1 MNERLARILGPLL
14 GIALFCAAIWVLGR
28 EFRHH
33 QLGDVVAHLREIPT
47 SQLLVSLWL
56 TALSYLALTGYD
68 TLAARSYVGV
78 KLGYPRIALTSFI
91 AYVFSHNIGLAFF
104 GGSAVRFRILSSYG
118 LRASQVA
125 RIAVFN
131 VLTFWLGFATLGGA
145 VFVLEPARLPRA
157 WLSPNANSLPIG
169 IVLLVLLALYL
180 TYSATRRDHT
190 LTVFGFEISV
200 PPLRLT
206 LAQIGISVI
215 DWSLAAGVLYAL
227 LPKGAGLSF
236 AQLLS
241 AYMLSIVL
249 GLISNVPGGLGVFDT
264 AIVMLLRRWL
274 PPDVL
279 LGCVLAYRILYYLVP
294 LAVALL
300 LFAGYE
306 LYQRRAAF
314 ARGRERVALLT
325 SELLPRVFAAIT
337 FAAGVILL
345 ISGATP
351 AAPGRIDFL
360 APIVPLALLELS
372 HFLGSVIGVCLLLL
386 SRALFR
392 RLDGAYFATL
402 VLLAGGALASL
413 LKGFDW
419 EEASILLVL
428 FAALLPCRRFFYRHS
443 SLFRQPFSLVWTVR
457 VFLVLVG
464 TGLVLVLAYRHKDYS
479 HELWWQFE
487 LSSHVSRSLRAFVG
501 ATTVATIAS
510 LAALLRPP
518 RVKHAPA
525 SSDEIARVAPI
536 VAEARNSSA
545 HLALVGDKR
554 ILFADDERAFLMY
567 GAHRQSWI
575 AMGDAVGG
583 PEARRELAWRFRELA
598 DAEGDW
604 VAFYEVTAEDLPL
617 YLDLGL
623 SPRKIGEE
631 ARVQLAGFSLAGG
644 ERKAL
649 RAAHNRVTREGGSF
663 VLLPREEV
671 PAHLDALQRISDEW
685 LESKHTREKRFSVGA
700 VDRSYLSRLPIAAV
714 MREGR
719 PVAFANVWLGG
730 GKEELSIDLMRQAN
744 DAPPGVMDYLFAELM
759 LWGQREGFA
768 WFSLGMAPLSG
779 LESHRFATVWNR
791 AGALL
796 FRFGEHF
803 YNFQGLRAFK
813 EKFDPVWEPRYLAA
827 PGGIALPFILTDI
840 AALISGG
847 VVGMV
852 AR

>member
-1 MNERLARILGPLL
+1 MKERLARIGGPLL
-14 GIALFCAAIWVLGR
+14 GIALFCAAIWILGR
-28 EFRHH
+28 ELRHH
-33 QLGDVVAHLREIPT
+33 QLADAVAHLREIPT

-56 TALSYLALTGYD
+56 TALSYAVLTGYD
-68 TLAARSYVGV
+68 TLAARYVGA
-78 KLGYPRIALTSFI
+78 KLRYPRIALVSFI

-104 GGSAVRFRILSSYG
+104 GGSAVRFRMLSSYG
-118 LRASQVA
+118 LKTSEIA

-145 VFVLEPARLPRA
+145 AFIFEPARLPRA
-157 WLSPNANSLPIG
+157 WLNPSANSLPIG
-169 IVLLVLLALYL
+169 ILLWTVLALYL
-180 TYSATRRDHT
+180 TYSATRRNRVV
-190 LTVFGFEISV
+190 TVFGFEIAV

-215 DWSLAAGVLYAL
+215 DWSVAAAVLYAL
-227 LPKGAGLSF
+227 LPKEAGLTF
-236 AQLLS
+236 PQLLS

-274 PPDVL
+274 PADVL

-294 LAVALL
+294 MAVALA

-306 LYQRRAAF
+306 LVQRRAAF
-314 ARGRERVALLT
+314 ARGRERVALWA

-360 APIVPLALLELS
+360 APVVPLALLELS
-372 HFLGSVIGVCLLLL
+372 HFLGSVIGVGLLLL

-402 VLLAGGALASL
+402 ALLAGGALASL

-457 VFLVLVG
+457 VFLVLIG
-464 TGLVLVLAYRHKDYS
+464 TGLVLLLSFRHKEFSRD
-479 HELWWQFE
+479 LWWQFE
-487 LSSHVSRSLRAFVG
+487 LSSHISRSLRAFVG
-501 ATTVATIAS
+501 AVVVATAGS
-510 LAALLRPP
+510 LAALLRPA

-525 SSDEIARVAPI
+525 SPEDLARVSPI
-536 VAEARNSSA
+536 VTEAAASSA

-554 ILFADDERAFLMY
+554 ILFSDDERAFLMY

-575 AMGDAVGG
+575 AMGDPVGA

-604 VAFYEVTAEDLPL
+604 VAFYEVSADDLPL

-631 ARVQLAGFSLAGG
+631 ARVALEGFSLAGG

-663 VLLPREEV
+663 ALLPPEQV
-671 PAHLDALQRISDEW
+671 PAHLDELQRISDDW
-685 LESKHTREKRFSVGA
+685 LEAKHTREKRFSVGA
-700 VDRSYLSRLPIAAV
+700 FDRDYLARLPIAAV

-719 PVAFANVWLGG
+719 PLAFANVWLGG
-730 GKEELSIDLMRQAN
+730 AKEELSIDLMRHAS

-759 LWGQREGFA
+759 LWGQREGYR

-779 LESHRFATVWNR
+779 LESHRFAPVWNR

-827 PGGIALPFILTDI
+827 PGGIALPFILSDI

-847 VVGMV
+847 VVGVV

>member
-1 MNERLARILGPLL
+1 MNEKLVRALGPVVGL
-14 GIALFCAAIWVLGR
+14 ALFCAAVWMLSR
-28 EFRHH
+28 EIRHYH
-33 QLGDVVAHLREIPT
+33 VGDVLAQLRAIPLP
-47 SQLLVSLWL
+47 QLLVSLWL
-56 TALSYLALTGYD
+56 TALSYLTLTGYD
-68 TLAARSYVGV
+68 TLAARYVGAQLRYRRV
-78 KLGYPRIALTSFI
+78 ALTSFI

-104 GGSAVRFRILSSYG
+104 GGSAVRFRMYSSYG
-118 LRASQVA
+118 LRPAEIA
-125 RIAVFN
+125 RIVFFN
-131 VLTFWLGFATLGGA
+131 VVTFWLGFAALGGF
-145 VFVLEPARLPRA
+145 VLVLEPARLTRA

-169 IVLLVLLALYL
+169 IVLLIVLALYL
-180 TYSATRRDHT
+180 TYSATTKHRT
-190 LTVFGFEISV
+190 VTVFGFEVAI
-200 PPLRLT
+200 PPLRLS
-206 LAQIGISVI
+206 LAQLTLSVL

-227 LPKGAGLSF
+227 LPEAAGLTF
-236 AQLLS
+236 PKMLS

-249 GLISNVPGGLGVFDT
+249 GLVSNVPGGLGVFDT
-264 AIVMLLRRWL
+264 AIVLLLRRWL
-274 PPDVL
+274 PADVL
-279 LGCVLAYRILYYLVP
+279 LGCVLAFRILYYLVP
-294 LAVALL
+294 LVVALSL
-300 LFAGYE
+300 YAGYE
-306 LYQRRAAF
+306 VFQRRAAF
-314 ARGRERVALLT
+314 ARGRDRVALWA

-345 ISGATP
+345 LSGATP

-360 APIVPLALLELS
+360 APVVPLALLELS
-372 HFLGSVIGVCLLLL
+372 HFLGSLIGVGLLLL

-402 VLLAGGALASL
+402 ALLAGGALASL

-419 EEASILLVL
+419 EEASLLLLL

-443 SLFRQPFSLVWTVR
+443 SLFEQPFSLVWTTR

-464 TGLVLVLAYRHKDYS
+464 TGLVLALSYRHRDWSK
-479 HELWWQFE
+479 ELWWQFE

-501 ATTVATIAS
+501 ATTVAMIAA

-518 RVKHAPA
+518 RVKHTPA
-525 SSDEIARVAPI
+525 SPEELEKVAPI
-536 VAEARNSSA
+536 VAEAPASSA

-554 ILFADDERAFLMY
+554 ILFSDDASAFLMY
-567 GAHRQSWI
+567 AAHRQSWI
-575 AMGDAVGG
+575 AMGDPIGP
-583 PEARRELAWRFRELA
+583 PEARRELAWRFLELA

-604 VAFYEVTAEDLPL
+604 VAFYEVSAEDLPL

-631 ARVQLAGFSLAGG
+631 ARVALGDFSLAGG
-644 ERKAL
+644 GRKAL
-649 RAAHNRVTREGGSF
+649 RAAHNRVVREGGSF
-663 VLLPREEV
+663 AMLSPEQV
-671 PAHLDALQRISDEW
+671 PEQLDALERISNEW
-685 LESKHTREKRFSVGA
+685 LTAKHTREKRFSVGSF
-700 VDRSYLSRLPIAAV
+700 DRAYLARLPIAAV
-714 MREGR
+714 MRGGQ

-730 GKEELSIDLMRQAN
+730 GKDELSIDLMRQAE

-759 LWGQREGFA
+759 LWGQAQGYR

-779 LESHRFATVWNR
+779 LESHRFSPVWNR

-840 AALISGG
+840 ASLISGG
-847 VVGMV
+847 VVGVV